1 MKIQSSKTPINKYIF
16 YSKIFET
23 IKIPENRNGF
33 GEIQKYITKLRKS
46 VKLLEQSKSND
57 KINQRNSMHPS
68 KSVILKNKK
77 LEKEKETKDII
88 NDYKSDKINR
98 SNTKDDSRINS
109 KSRFCKDKLSV
120 LKKLLKNKNKKINNT
135 YNNNNNTI
143 NIDLIHHHK
152 YNEKLIRKMPKL
164 KKDQIFMTSF
174 DYPKNDKLQENNN
187 NKDILK
193 TELNENKNITNIN
206 HRFSLPKI
214 EPKSSR
220 VIMIQQ
226 KNTRNGRLKSHLLRP
241 NISSATK
248 RIRNMLNKNDKEKE
262 KDYIIGLNKK
272 LISFFGYAHKHPAP
286 SNQDIENFI
295 KELKNIKK
303 ILNKKC
309 YEYELDKWN
318 IRAKMK
324 YVDWKFRINELE
336 KYFINVDEFGIK
348 EKNELKLRKSFYKKL
363 NILIDEL
370 KEEKEKKKI
379 KEREKSYGI
388 DLKKEDEKIMKNN
401 EYWNIDKTINFLSEQ
416 YQFLKKVKDRKIKEQ
431 KNRELIQSILIKSR
445 QSVFNINNS

>member
-1 MKIQSSKTPINKYIF
+1 MKIQSSKSPINKYIF

-33 GEIQKYITKLRKS
+33 GEIQKYITKLKKS
-46 VKLLEQSKSND
+46 VKLLDQSKSND

-68 KSVILKNKK
+68 KSVMLKNKK

-98 SNTKDDSRINS
+98 SNTKDDTRINS
-109 KSRFCKDKLSV
+109 ISRFRKDKLSV

-143 NIDLIHHHK
+143 NIALIHHHK

-164 KKDQIFMTSF
+164 KKGQIFMTSF
-174 DYPKNDKLQENNN
+174 DYPKKDKLQENNN
-187 NKDILK
+187 NKEILK

-206 HRFSLPKI
+206 HRFFLPKI

-226 KNTRNGRLKSHLLRP
+226 KNTRNNRLKIHLLRP
-241 NISSATK
+241 NFSSATK
-248 RIRNMLNKNDKEKE
+248 RIRNILNKNDKENE
-262 KDYIIGLNKK
+262 KDYIIELNKK
-272 LISFFGYAHKHPAP
+272 LIDYKHPTP
-286 SNQDIENFI
+286 SNFDIENFI
-295 KELKNIKK
+295 KKLKNIKK

-309 YEYELDKWN
+309 YEYELDKWS

-336 KYFINVDEFGIK
+336 KYFINVDEFDIE
-348 EKNELKLRKSFYKKL
+348 EKNELELRKSFYKKL

-401 EYWNIDKTINFLSEQ
+401 EYWNIDKMINFLREQ

>member
-1 MKIQSSKTPINKYIF
+1 MKIQSSKSPINKYIF

-33 GEIQKYITKLRKS
+33 GEIQKYITKLKKS
-46 VKLLEQSKSND
+46 VKLLDQSKSND

-68 KSVILKNKK
+68 KSVMLKNKK

-98 SNTKDDSRINS
+98 SNTKDDTRINS
-109 KSRFCKDKLSV
+109 ISRFCKDKLSV
-120 LKKLLKNKNKKINNT
+120 LKKLLKNKNKKISNT

-164 KKDQIFMTSF
+164 TKGQIFMTSF
-174 DYPKNDKLQENNN
+174 DYPKKDKLQENNN
-187 NKDILK
+187 NKEILK

-206 HRFSLPKI
+206 HRFFLPKI

-226 KNTRNGRLKSHLLRP
+226 KNTRNNRLKIHLLRP
-241 NISSATK
+241 NFSSATK
-248 RIRNMLNKNDKEKE
+248 RIRNILNKNDKENE
-262 KDYIIGLNKK
+262 KDYIIELNKK
-272 LISFFGYAHKHPAP
+272 LIDYKHPTP
-286 SNQDIENFI
+286 SNFDIENFI
-295 KELKNIKK
+295 KKLKNIKK

-309 YEYELDKWN
+309 YEYELDKWS

-336 KYFINVDEFGIK
+336 KYFINVDEFDIE
-348 EKNELKLRKSFYKKL
+348 EKNELELRKSFYKKL

-401 EYWNIDKTINFLSEQ
+401 EYWNIDKMINFLREQ

>member
-1 MKIQSSKTPINKYIF
+1 MKIQSSKSSINKYIF

-33 GEIQKYITKLRKS
+33 GEIQKYITKLKKS
-46 VKLLEQSKSND
+46 VKLLDQSKSND

-68 KSVILKNKK
+68 KSVMLKNKK

-98 SNTKDDSRINS
+98 SNTKDDTRINS
-109 KSRFCKDKLSV
+109 ISRFRKDKLSV

-143 NIDLIHHHK
+143 NIALIHHHK

-164 KKDQIFMTSF
+164 KKGQIFMTSF
-174 DYPKNDKLQENNN
+174 DYPKKDKLQENNN
-187 NKDILK
+187 NKEILK

-206 HRFSLPKI
+206 HRFFLPKI

-226 KNTRNGRLKSHLLRP
+226 KNTRNNRLKIHLLRP
-241 NISSATK
+241 NFSSATK
-248 RIRNMLNKNDKEKE
+248 RIRNILNKNDKKNE
-262 KDYIIGLNKK
+262 KDYIIELNKK
-272 LISFFGYAHKHPAP
+272 LIDYKHPTP
-286 SNQDIENFI
+286 SNFDIENFI
-295 KELKNIKK
+295 KKLKNIKK

-309 YEYELDKWN
+309 YEYELDKWS

-336 KYFINVDEFGIK
+336 KYFINVDEFDIE
-348 EKNELKLRKSFYKKL
+348 EKNELELRKSFYKKL

-401 EYWNIDKTINFLSEQ
+401 EYWNIDKMINFLREQ

>member
-1 MKIQSSKTPINKYIF
+1 MKIQSSKSSINKYIF

-33 GEIQKYITKLRKS
+33 GEIQKYITKLKKS
-46 VKLLEQSKSND
+46 VKLLDQSKSND

-68 KSVILKNKK
+68 KSVMLKNKK

-88 NDYKSDKINR
+88 NDYKSNKINR
-98 SNTKDDSRINS
+98 INTKDDTRINS
-109 KSRFCKDKLSV
+109 ISRFCKDKLSV
-120 LKKLLKNKNKKINNT
+120 LKKLLKNKNKKISNT

-164 KKDQIFMTSF
+164 TKGQIFMTSF

-206 HRFSLPKI
+206 HRFFLPKI

-226 KNTRNGRLKSHLLRP
+226 KNTRNDRLKCHLLRP
-241 NISSATK
+241 NFSSTTK
-248 RIRNMLNKNDKEKE
+248 RIRNILNKNDKEKE
-262 KDYIIGLNKK
+262 KDYIIELNKK
-272 LISFFGYAHKHPAP
+272 LIEHKLPTP
-286 SNQDIENFI
+286 SNQDFENFI
-295 KELKNIKK
+295 KKLKNIKK

-309 YEYELDKWN
+309 YEYELDKWR

-348 EKNELKLRKSFYKKL
+348 EKNELELRKSFYKKL

-379 KEREKSYGI
+379 KEKEKSYGI

-401 EYWNIDKTINFLSEQ
+401 EYWNIDKMINFLSEQ

>member
-1 MKIQSSKTPINKYIF
+1 MKIQSSKSPINKYIF

-33 GEIQKYITKLRKS
+33 GEIQKYITKLKKS
-46 VKLLEQSKSND
+46 VKLLDQSKSND

-68 KSVILKNKK
+68 KSVMLKNKK

-98 SNTKDDSRINS
+98 SNTKDDTRINS
-109 KSRFCKDKLSV
+109 ISRFRKDKLSV

-143 NIDLIHHHK
+143 NIALIHHHK

-164 KKDQIFMTSF
+164 KKGQIFMTSF
-174 DYPKNDKLQENNN
+174 DYPKKDKLQENNN
-187 NKDILK
+187 NKEILK

-206 HRFSLPKI
+206 HRFFLPKI

-226 KNTRNGRLKSHLLRP
+226 KNTRNNRLKIHLLRP
-241 NISSATK
+241 NFSSATK
-248 RIRNMLNKNDKEKE
+248 RIRNILNKNDKENE
-262 KDYIIGLNKK
+262 KDYIIELNKK
-272 LISFFGYAHKHPAP
+272 LIDYKHPTP
-286 SNQDIENFI
+286 SNFDIENFI
-295 KELKNIKK
+295 KKLKNIKK

-309 YEYELDKWN
+309 YEYELDKWS

-336 KYFINVDEFGIK
+336 KYFINVDEFDIE
-348 EKNELKLRKSFYKKL
+348 EKNELELRKSFYKNL

-401 EYWNIDKTINFLSEQ
+401 EYWNIDKMINFLREQ

>member
-1 MKIQSSKTPINKYIF
+1 M
-16 YSKIFET
+16 
-23 IKIPENRNGF
+23 
-33 GEIQKYITKLRKS
+33 
-46 VKLLEQSKSND
+46 
-57 KINQRNSMHPS
+57 
-68 KSVILKNKK
+68 LKNKK
-77 LEKEKETKDII
+77 LEKEKEKETKDII

-98 SNTKDDSRINS
+98 SNTKDDTRINS
-109 KSRFCKDKLSV
+109 ISRFCKYKLSV

-143 NIDLIHHHK
+143 NIALIHHHK

-164 KKDQIFMTSF
+164 KKGQIFMTSF

-206 HRFSLPKI
+206 HRFFLPKI

-226 KNTRNGRLKSHLLRP
+226 KNTRNNRLKIHLLRP
-241 NISSATK
+241 NFSSATK
-248 RIRNMLNKNDKEKE
+248 RIRNILNKNDKENE
-262 KDYIIGLNKK
+262 KDYIIELNKK
-272 LISFFGYAHKHPAP
+272 LIDYKHPTP
-286 SNQDIENFI
+286 SNFDIENFI
-295 KELKNIKK
+295 KKLKNIKK

-309 YEYELDKWN
+309 YEYELDKWS

-336 KYFINVDEFGIK
+336 KYFINVDEFDIE
-348 EKNELKLRKSFYKKL
+348 EKNELELRKSFYKKL

-401 EYWNIDKTINFLSEQ
+401 EYWNIDKMINFLREQ